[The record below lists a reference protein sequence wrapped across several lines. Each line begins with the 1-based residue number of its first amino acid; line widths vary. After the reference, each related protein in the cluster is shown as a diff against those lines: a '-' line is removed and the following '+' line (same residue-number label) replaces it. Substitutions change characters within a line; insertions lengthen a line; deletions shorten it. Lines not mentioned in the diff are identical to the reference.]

1 MKGESSSSAS
11 QLRIQSS
18 EEWCCAALQNIALTG
33 GMGRAEP
40 FETQQG
46 QVQGPAP
53 GTEEPGAPLQGGANL
68 QESSSAE
75 KNLGVLVA
83 KLPMSSTLM
92 AKKGRVA
99 WAVLGRSLLAG

>member
-11 QLRIQSS
+11 QLKIQSS
-18 EEWCCAALQNIALTG
+18 EEWCCAALKISHTG

-46 QVQGPAP
+46 QVQGPALE
-53 GTEEPGAPLQGGANL
+53 TEEPGAPLQSGANL
-68 QESSSAE
+68 LECSSAE
-75 KNLGVLVA
+75 KSLGVLVA
-83 KLPMSSTLM
+83 RLPISSSLM

-99 WAVLGRSLLAG
+99 WAVLVRSLPVG